1 MKRKLLA
8 ILVAATFAAP
18 AAYAQGTTAPKDT
31 TKAPAA
37 SGSASSK
44 GDAMKSDKGTAA
56 SAKGQARAD
65 AKKGDGKSP
74 DPVITSKIKT
84 GFIKDKIVRSRNYN
98 VDTKD
103 GVVTVKGKARTQAEL
118 DRALEIAKTTANVK
132 SVNNEVQLMAAAD
145 TKSTGTKAKS
155 DKAKSDKSAAPATTS
170 PGSKPATGSTPASKP
185 ASGAA
190 KSLSLTSTEKGR
202 LCRPFPSDYQTI

>member
-8 ILVAATFAAP
+8 ILVTAMFAAP

-31 TKAPAA
+31 TKDTTKAPAA
-37 SGSASSK
+37 SGSASTSTKGEAGMKGGTATGSASTSSK

-56 SAKGQARAD
+56 SAKGQAKAD

-118 DRALEIAKTTANVK
+118 DRALEIAKKTEGVKDVK
-132 SVNNEVQLMAAAD
+132 SEVQLMAAAD
-145 TKSTGTKAKS
+145 TKSTGS
-155 DKAKSDKSAAPATTS
+155 KAKSDKSAAPATTS
-170 PGSKPATGSTPASKP
+170 PGSKPATGSTPGSKP

-190 KSLSLTSTEKGR
+190 K
-202 LCRPFPSDYQTI
+202 

>member
-8 ILVAATFAAP
+8 VLITAAFAAP
-18 AAYAQGTTAPKDT
+18 AAYGQGTTAPKDT
-31 TKAPAA
+31 GMTKDRPAA
-37 SGSASSK
+37 SGSK

-74 DPVITSKIKT
+74 DAVITGKIKT

-118 DRALEIAKTTANVK
+118 DRALEIAKTTQGVK
-132 SVNNEVQLMAAAD
+132 SVNNEVQLMASAEKPRSD
-145 TKSTGTKAKS
+145 KPMG
-155 DKAKSDKSAAPATTS
+155 DKAKSDKSMS
-170 PGSKPATGSTPASKP
+170 DKPRDKGAATGTTTPGSKP

-190 KSLSLTSTEKGR
+190 K
-202 LCRPFPSDYQTI
+202 

>member
-8 ILVAATFAAP
+8 VLITAAFAAP
-18 AAYAQGTTAPKDT
+18 AAYGQGTTAPKDT
-31 TKAPAA
+31 GMTKDRPAA
-37 SGSASSK
+37 SGSK

-118 DRALEIAKTTANVK
+118 DRALEIAKKTEGVKDVK
-132 SVNNEVQLMAAAD
+132 SEVQLMAAAD
-145 TKSTGTKAKS
+145 TKSMGSKPKS
-155 DKAKSDKSAAPATTS
+155 DKGAAPATTT
-170 PGSKPATGSTPASKP
+170 PGSKPAAGASTTPGSKP

-190 KSLSLTSTEKGR
+190 K
-202 LCRPFPSDYQTI
+202 